1 MKRRIFILI
10 IILSWLLQQCSSNSS
25 SSDGA
30 TTTPPHNN
38 NNHNHLLIIMGRG
51 VHLKT
56 WMQLV
61 DPVYNNNND
70 LAHVELVL
78 GIFDGSVDTLGCG
91 GGDNNNNDSRI
102 KCVSVAGTTW
112 TTGRNKLIRAALARE
127 HEQNKT
133 YSFWT
138 LADADIQLHCGAP
151 FGMVECFKQY
161 DAFLAQLPENA
172 TAATLIENGSWPF
185 VPNAAMVHLQ
195 AMDAAWNSFR
205 RRTIPILFPYQP
217 DLDANTWWSSQ
228 AIFWYR
234 LQCLAPLYVS
244 TPLFVFSVNA
254 EHGDYPRNPRNYTEE
269 HRVGTKIMGGL
280 SGILQRAP
288 VHFSREF
295 SQEKIRRIPLEQSF
309 PMDGVCDR
317 CLNEFSGGFH
327 SFFFG
332 E

>member
-1 MKRRIFILI
+1 MRIITALI
-10 IILSWLLQQCSSNSS
+10 WFYFSLLWLKCS
-25 SSDGA
+25 A
-30 TTTPPHNN
+30 TTTTPHS
-38 NNHNHLLIIMGRG
+38 HLLIVMGRG
-51 VHLKT
+51 AHLKT
-56 WMQLV
+56 WMRLV
-61 DPVYNNNND
+61 DSD

-78 GIFDGSVDTLGCG
+78 GIFDGSVDTLGC
-91 GGDNNNNDSRI
+91 DSRI

-112 TTGRNKLIRAALARE
+112 TTGRNKLIKTALARE

-138 LADADIQLHCGAP
+138 LADADIQLHCPAAP
-151 FGMVECFKQY
+151 GMTECFKQY

-172 TAATLIENGSWPF
+172 TAATLIGTGSWPF

-195 AMDAAWNSFR
+195 SMDAAWNSFR

-217 DLDANTWWSSQ
+217 DLDANSWWSSQ

-244 TPLFVFSVNA
+244 APLFVFYINK
-254 EHGDYPRNPRNYTEE
+254 EHGHYPRNPRNYTEE
-269 HRVGTKIMGGL
+269 HRIGTKIMGRL

-288 VHFSREF
+288 GYYSGQFTQDKVRWTLD
-295 SQEKIRRIPLEQSF
+295 QEEE
-309 PMDGVCDR
+309 PMDGVFYK
-317 CLNEFSGGFH
+317 CLSEFSGGFD
-327 SFFFG
+327 SFVIG